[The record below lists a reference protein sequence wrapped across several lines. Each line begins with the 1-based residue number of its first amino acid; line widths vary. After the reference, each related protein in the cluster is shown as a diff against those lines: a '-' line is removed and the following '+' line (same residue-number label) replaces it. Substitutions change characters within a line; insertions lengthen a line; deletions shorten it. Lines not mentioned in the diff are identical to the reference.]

1 MFVYV
6 DFFSY
11 VKYAYKI
18 NINILNINVCFFS
31 SNFKG
36 FRDAVRA
43 HTDVHTDKGGKNEK
57 VFNTTKIKK
66 ML

>member
-1 MFVYV
+1 MYV
-6 DFFSY
+6 FIFF
-11 VKYAYKI
+11 
-18 NINILNINVCFFS
+18 F
-31 SNFKG
+31 NFKG